1 VREILDGLLDVV
13 FRDVLSSAMARG
25 RAHPPTVFVSL
36 SRLFV
41 TQTNEVT
48 QWKKVNIASKT
59 RMFFK
64 SEMTF
69 TTHRRL

>member
-1 VREILDGLLDVV
+1 MREILDGLLDVV
-13 FRDVLSSAMARG
+13 FRDVLSSAMAPG

-48 QWKKVNIASKT
+48 QWKKVNIAG
-59 RMFFK
+59 K
-64 SEMTF
+64 SENVF
-69 TTHRRL
+69 QK